1 MRKKRKDNKIRDN
14 LRGRPKIIKKARV
27 KFTFVSLEGK
37 LLDNSN
43 SRLKIMG
50 DGGVSCLVQDI
61 EKKWKSIKGN
71 LKSIKLV
78 MEKIYGKRVVVQR
91 QRA

>member
-14 LRGRPKIIKKARV
+14 LRGKPKIIKKARV
-27 KFTFVSLEGK
+27 QFVFMSLEGK
-37 LLDNSN
+37 KLDNSN

-50 DGGVSCLVQDI
+50 DGGVSCLMLED
-61 EKKWKSIKGN
+61 KRWKSIKGN
-71 LKSIKLV
+71 LKSIKIV
-78 MEKIYGKRVVVQR
+78 MERIYGKRVVVQR